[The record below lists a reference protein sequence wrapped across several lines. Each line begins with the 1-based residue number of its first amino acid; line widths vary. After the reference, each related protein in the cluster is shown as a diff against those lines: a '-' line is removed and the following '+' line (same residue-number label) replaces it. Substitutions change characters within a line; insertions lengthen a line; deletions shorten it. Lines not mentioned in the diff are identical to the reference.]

1 MLDINVH
8 VHVLLNY
15 TLIQGLLPV
24 YLVDTGTL

>member
-15 TLIQGLLPV
+15 TLQGLLPV
-24 YLVDTGTL
+24 YLVDKCTL